1 METLILALALLILAI
16 ISIFIFVKRR
26 TIIDSLHHYHKPEL
40 NKCDNEYLLYYN
52 KSDDV
57 KEPYN
62 HELLSSATIVGT
74 AKNIEKYLPVTIK
87 KLEMIA
93 NLFHQHQIIIYEN
106 DSKDKTLSILNEW
119 KSSRED
125 EYDIKIISEK
135 NIRGRRTH
143 VLSRARNLLLKEAL
157 KYEYEYFIVVD
168 LDDVIADLDE
178 EGILSSFEQNDKVD
192 WAGIGGNQNIYYD
205 IWALR
210 TKDDWLKF
218 DWMECLSKFKD
229 YNHCCISRHREIKP
243 DDEIIEVDS
252 CFGGIMIY
260 KTKYIKDSQYYGGD
274 LNKEVCEHVNFN
286 DDIRIKNNGR
296 LFINP
301 KMITFKN
308 VKIDKIKHIFDD
320 IYSKRKWSREGNGS
334 GSGSSVKN
342 TKNLRIILTKFI
354 LRNGIKTIVDAPCGS
369 CLWTTQWL
377 NDLKRRNIKIS
388 YYGFDIADE
397 AVSNCTK
404 TMSYYLNNFHNTKI
418 KQGNIADIV
427 IPENTDLLLSRDT
440 LQHLSF
446 NVIFKVLNNFAK
458 YNVKFYMIG
467 GYLDKKDNIDI
478 KDGDLFSFNITKK
491 PFGLIPNYI
500 IKENNLGNEPPKYL
514 FVFEGDNFRKQVESS
529 DFSGQTSQ
537 TNQTSQTSQT
547 SQTG

>member
-1 METLILALALLILAI
+1 M
-16 ISIFIFVKRR
+16 
-26 TIIDSLHHYHKPEL
+26 
-40 NKCDNEYLLYYN
+40 
-52 KSDDV
+52 
-57 KEPYN
+57 
-62 HELLSSATIVGT
+62 
-74 AKNIEKYLPVTIK
+74 
-87 KLEMIA
+87 
-93 NLFHQHQIIIYEN
+93 
-106 DSKDKTLSILNEW
+106 
-119 KSSRED
+119 
-125 EYDIKIISEK
+125 
-135 NIRGRRTH
+135 
-143 VLSRARNLLLKEAL
+143 
-157 KYEYEYFIVVD
+157 
-168 LDDVIADLDE
+168 
-178 EGILSSFEQNDKVD
+178 
-192 WAGIGGNQNIYYD
+192 
-205 IWALR
+205 
-210 TKDDWLKF
+210 
-218 DWMECLSKFKD
+218 
-229 YNHCCISRHREIKP
+229 
-243 DDEIIEVDS
+243 
-252 CFGGIMIY
+252 
-260 KTKYIKDSQYYGGD
+260 
-274 LNKEVCEHVNFN
+274 
-286 DDIRIKNNGR
+286 
-296 LFINP
+296 
-301 KMITFKN
+301 
-308 VKIDKIKHIFDD
+308 KIDKIKHIFDD